1 MYRLPIVARGVT
13 TDDVLIVP
21 LLTIPVR
28 LDRPLANKVPHV
40 LGPRLDLG
48 EFNIVEIIKLE
59 MDEFTI
65 IAFVIDEFVDTML
78 PLILPDVD
86 TLTLPLVTFKF
97 PDKMLTFPLDTFKF
111 PDKMLIL
118 PVDTLRLPDD
128 KFTFPLIIPIF
139 PLVTSRL
146 ELDICIPPLRTVTF
160 PDDTLTFP
168 PDTFTLPAKT
178 APEVIFAFP
187 PIEML
192 PEVMNT
198 LPLKFAFPPRRNT
211 LLALVA
217 FILPLRFR
225 LPELW

>member
-65 IAFVIDEFVDTML
+65 IAFVIDEFIDTML

-86 TLTLPLVTFKF
+86 TLTLPLV
-97 PDKMLTFPLDTFKF
+97 TFKF